1 MKLLTKEIKMLT
13 TKQVSE
19 ILGCCAITAKRK
31 LENAGI
37 KAKMQTSINGNRRK
51 HFFDITEQQLHELIL
66 KQRKN
71 AGKRVLQQAVSLR
84 TLESMFNRQLRM

>member
-1 MKLLTKEIKMLT
+1 MLT

-51 HFFDITEQQLHELIL
+51 HFFDITEQ
-66 KQRKN
+66 
-71 AGKRVLQQAVSLR
+71 
-84 TLESMFNRQLRM
+84 